1 MKSYVTAVLSSLQK
15 MEAKSLVGG
24 FESKLATKLTT
35 ESDGK
40 IYFKSIEIQPEGV
53 SRTRQMQKNFADVR
67 KSVLTALQA
76 FLTER
81 FQIDEKLFDKI
92 EPFIRFEKRR

>member
-1 MKSYVTAVLSSLQK
+1 MTLIEMKSYVTAVLSSLQK
-15 MEAKSLVGG
+15 MEAKPLVGG
-24 FESKLATKLTT
+24 FEIKLATKLTT

-67 KSVLTALQA
+67 KSVLTAPR
-76 FLTER
+76 R
-81 FQIDEKLFDKI
+81 F
-92 EPFIRFEKRR
+92 